1 MQGTGT
7 LSDPYIITTAQEL
20 MSMCFE
26 GSSGAHF
33 ALGADIDFR
42 GCYYGDIP
50 LTIETDC
57 AELDGRGHKLRNI
70 YISDITQNISLF
82 TLLSDAVIHD
92 ITFENLRLTGS
103 TVTLFGGENV
113 SVSVYKCTFCF
124 FLTMAGN
131 KSNGHGLINAGT
143 VAANVELCSFVGRI
157 NWNKMLAVMF
167 GGTIRSC
174 QWDTDIFAINL
185 ATVYQDNGDCMF
197 HSSYVAD
204 CCFRGNITITGTTP
218 STKYYYLSKQSSFTN
233 CYAMFRGISAVNL
246 NWQSSI
252 LSRCFVNDELKGNI
266 TFYVNALVSK
276 LTDEQCHDAA
286 YLRSIGF
293 DCAEV

>member
-1 MQGTGT
+1 
-7 LSDPYIITTAQEL
+7 
-20 MSMCFE
+20 
-26 GSSGAHF
+26 
-33 ALGADIDFR
+33 
-42 GCYYGDIP
+42 
-50 LTIETDC
+50 
-57 AELDGRGHKLRNI
+57 
-70 YISDITQNISLF
+70 
-82 TLLSDAVIHD
+82 
-92 ITFENLRLTGS
+92 
-103 TVTLFGGENV
+103 
-113 SVSVYKCTFCF
+113 
-124 FLTMAGN
+124 MAGTN
-131 KSNGHGLINAGT
+131 SNGHGLINAGT

-276 LTDEQCHDAA
+276 LTDEQCRKSICILQGIEKKQSGIEQSGNNGSYIAPCISRPDPVQKEA
-286 YLRSIGF
+286 YNSDQNNNNGNDIPESGPFLKQKR
-293 DCAEV
+293 